1 MNIANVNL
9 KILTIQKATKL
20 SLFFVVPLMDSY
32 RWHIFNQ
39 RSHLFLVIDIFK
51 MTTFKVSE
59 TKMPILSCSK
69 TCFPTVVQCMTS
81 IS

>member
-20 SLFFVVPLMDSY
+20 SCFFVVPLMDSY

-39 RSHLFLVIDIFK
+39 RTHLFLVTDIFK
-51 MTTFKVSE
+51 MTAFKVSE
-59 TKMPILSCSK
+59 TKMLILSCSK
-69 TCFPTVVQCMTS
+69 TCFPTVVLCMTS
-81 IS
+81 IL